1 MRWAIVAVV
10 VVVAAT
16 FALIVRP
23 PIKQPTLAHK
33 LIAMQRE
40 VDFRAVSVAP
50 GQQFSLSNLPDV
62 LKNQFED
69 QVKQDR
75 RHQDT
80 LSGLL
85 DSYGWPTKKMVGREG
100 VNAAL
105 LVVDRAPD
113 LAFKQRAI
121 GLIQQAGEDDNEQY
135 ALLVDLVAVMQQ
147 LPQTYGTQWSC
158 EPNGDGSLRVHLT
171 TPLKDPR
178 HVVALRR
185 KVGLGAKDRFAE
197 RACSGD
203 YRIIKRRVP

>member
-23 PIKQPTLAHK
+23 PIKQPALAHK

-40 VDFRAVSVAP
+40 VDFRAAQTEP
-50 GQQFSLSNLPDV
+50 GQQFSLSSLPEA

-69 QVKQDR
+69 QAKQDR
-75 RHQDT
+75 RHQQT

-85 DSYGWPTKKMVGREG
+85 DSYGWPTKKMVGTEG

-113 LAFKQRAI
+113 LEFKQHAI
-121 GLIQQAGEDDNEQY
+121 DLIQQAGADDNEEY
-135 ALLVDLVAVMQQ
+135 ARIVDLVAVMQQ

-158 EPNGDGSLRVHLT
+158 SDEGGRLHVQLT
-171 TPLKDPR
+171 TPLKDPEN
-178 HVVALRR
+178 VVALRR
-185 KVGLGAKDRFAE
+185 KVGLPAEDKFAAA
-197 RACSGD
+197 ACSGD
-203 YRIIKRRVP
+203 ARIIRRKVP